1 MRVILDTNILVS
13 GFLWSG
19 PSRQILD
26 VARQGE
32 IQLFTTQVLF
42 DELANVLRRDKFA
55 TRLKRADVSS
65 NTLVTGFKALANLI
79 EPQNIPPTILDD
91 PDDDAVLACA
101 IAAKAQAIIR
111 ETLSDSYLQYLW
123 IQTLNENPNVIYV
136 ATEANLPIFKGV
148 GGAKK

>member
-26 VARQGE
+26 AARQGE
-32 IQLFTTQVLF
+32 IQLFTTQVLL

-55 TRLKRADVSS
+55 TRLKRAGVSS

-101 IAAKAQAIIR
+101 IAAKAQAIV
-111 ETLSDSYLQYLW
+111 SGDSHLLK
-123 IQTLNENPNVIYV
+123 LGVISEIPILT
-136 ATEANLPIFKGV
+136 ATDLLKQLDR
-148 GGAKK
+148 